1 MTRQDAE
8 SACGTLKKEHQHCQ
22 VVKG

>member
-1 MTRQDAE
+1 MTLKDAE
-8 SACGTLKKEHQHCQ
+8 SACGTLKKEHQHCE